1 VLVAAQ
7 PTRGLDV
14 GAIEYM
20 NDRLTAAAAD
30 GVAVLLISNELE
42 EILDLSHR
50 IVVMHAGAIVG
61 SMDRSDVDLEQ
72 LGLMMGGAAT

>member
-7 PTRGLDV
+7 PTHGLDV

-20 NDRLTAAAAD
+20 TGRLRDAAEA
-30 GVAVLLISNELE
+30 GIGILLISSELE

-50 IVVMHAGAIVG
+50 IIVLFQG
-61 SMDRSDVDLEQ
+61 RVIGEMDRGQVDLPR
-72 LGLMMGGAAT
+72 LGRLMGGQQV

>member
-1 VLVAAQ
+1 AQ

-20 NDRLTAAAAD
+20 SDRLEAAAAD
-30 GVAVLLISNELE
+30 GVAVLLISSELE

-50 IVVMHAGAIVG
+50 VVVMHSGRIVG
-61 SMDRSDVDLEQ
+61 GMDRADVDLEQ
-72 LGLMMGGAAT
+72 LGMMMGGVAV

>member
-1 VLVAAQ
+1 
-7 PTRGLDV
+7 
-14 GAIEYM
+14 M

-50 IVVMHAGAIVG
+50 IVVVHSGRIVG
-61 SMDRSDVDLEQ
+61 GMDRSDVDLEE
-72 LGLMMGGAAT
+72 LGLMMGGVAP